1 MESIVVGVQKQLDQA
16 NGRAGVQSAQNADL
30 TEVVAD
36 MQYRQCLSE
45 LGLTPEDLMEGGTI

>member
-1 MESIVVGVQKQLDQA
+1 MRNLVVSLQKQLDQA
-16 NGRAGVQSAQNADL
+16 NGRAGMQSAQNADL

-45 LGLTPEDLMEGGTI
+45 LGLTPEDLEGEI

>member
-1 MESIVVGVQKQLDQA
+1 MGNIAVSVQEQLDQA
-16 NGRAGVQSAQNADL
+16 NGRAGMQSAQNADL

>member
-1 MESIVVGVQKQLDQA
+1 MESIVVDVQKQLDQA
-16 NGRAGVQSAQNADL
+16 NGRAGMQSAQNADL

-45 LGLTPEDLMEGGTI
+45 LGLTPEDLMEGGNI

>member
-16 NGRAGVQSAQNADL
+16 NGRAGMQSAQNADL

-45 LGLTPEDLMEGGTI
+45 LGLTPEDLMEGGNI

>member
-1 MESIVVGVQKQLDQA
+1 MGNIAVSVQKQLDQA
-16 NGRAGVQSAQNADL
+16 NGRAGMQSAQNADL

-45 LGLTPEDLMEGGTI
+45 LGLTPDDLI